1 MRKPLVVVDASVALA
16 WYLPDSD
23 ANLTYAIDVRDA
35 QAGHRIISLVPD
47 FWPAEIAYRLLKAS
61 RATPSPLVGSLAE
74 ATLFLDHFPQ
84 NIQFTPRNVST
95 IIELATRYHLQG
107 WDALYFDVAVRSG
120 AMLATLDGG
129 LKTACRNFGVAL
141 WQADEGQA
149 VIA

>member
-23 ANLTYAIDVRDA
+23 ANLTYATDVRDA

-47 FWPAEIAYRLLKAS
+47 FWPAEVAYRLLKAA
-61 RATPSPLVGSLAE
+61 RTTPSPLIGSLAA
-74 ATLFLDHFPQ
+74 ATSFLDHFPE
-84 NIQFTPRNVST
+84 NIQLTPRNVGV

-107 WDALYFDVAVRSG
+107 WDALYFDVAMRSG

-129 LKTACRNFGVAL
+129 LKTACRNFGVVL
-141 WQADEGQA
+141 WQADEGEV